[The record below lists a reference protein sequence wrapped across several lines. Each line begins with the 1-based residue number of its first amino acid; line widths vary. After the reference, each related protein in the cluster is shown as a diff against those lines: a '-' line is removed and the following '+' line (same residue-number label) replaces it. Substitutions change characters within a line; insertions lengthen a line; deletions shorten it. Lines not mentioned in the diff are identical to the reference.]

1 MAVTADPTGL
11 DLLKEPENAK
21 PLDNL
26 KWHVP
31 LNGLPLR
38 KLFQYTEE
46 QGRILYTAQS
56 TCQKLGPR
64 GEKKIS
70 TFFLDGFS
78 YLSQLKWTAICEAKG
93 IDPSAKEQADKRE
106 ADQRMYDALGSYL
119 DHLMLQNVF
128 PLATQ
133 HGLNVIVSAHVQ
145 RESEN
150 TVKGIQIARTP
161 TAQEQQASSKRQV
174 NLESDL
180 SPKYWDRFDK
190 ELTDFRD
197 DLP

>member
-1 MAVTADPTGL
+1 
-11 DLLKEPENAK
+11 
-21 PLDNL
+21 
-26 KWHVP
+26 
-31 LNGLPLR
+31 
-38 KLFQYTEE
+38 
-46 QGRILYTAQS
+46 
-56 TCQKLGPR
+56 
-64 GEKKIS
+64 
-70 TFFLDGFS
+70 
-78 YLSQLKWTAICEAKG
+78 
-93 IDPSAKEQADKRE
+93 
-106 ADQRMYDALGSYL
+106 MYDALGSYL

-190 ELTDFRD
+190 ELTDFRATI
-197 DLP
+197 LTLSIG